1 MTPSNIL
8 LNTQISFPDD
18 FKKSSEKCKL
28 DKACNKLS
36 ISSVNIQDAIK
47 PKLSKSK
54 NCNESQIEV
63 KENGVSTCKEKATSG
78 NVEIYNQ

>member
-1 MTPSNIL
+1 M
-8 LNTQISFPDD
+8 
-18 FKKSSEKCKL
+18 
-28 DKACNKLS
+28 S

>member
-1 MTPSNIL
+1 MYDLL
-8 LNTQISFPDD
+8 LNTQILFADD

-36 ISSVNIQDAIK
+36 ISSVNIQDAMK
-47 PKLSKSK
+47 PKLLKSK

-63 KENGVSTCKEKATSG
+63 KENGASKCKEKAISG
-78 NVEIYNQ
+78 NIQINNQ